1 MRLVISDLDGTL
13 LDGSNYSSDPAR
25 RALDELRRRFIPLVL
40 CTSKTRA
47 EVEYWRERLQNR
59 HPFIVENGGA
69 VYIPKDYFTFPV
81 PGAVERD
88 GYDVIE
94 LGIPYE
100 RLAAELRE
108 ISRESGCQAV
118 GFSDMS
124 VAEVCLKTG
133 LPVRQAEM
141 AKRREYDEPFE
152 ILGAGTYRL
161 LDSISAHGLRWTRG
175 DRFYHITG
183 DNDKAGASRRLVALY
198 RHAFGAVST
207 IGLGDGHNDASLLRE
222 VDFPIVMRSPF
233 ATALVHAVP
242 RSTVS
247 RFPGPRGWSEAVLR
261 MVS

>member
-13 LDGSNYSSDPAR
+13 LDSTNYSNDAAR
-25 RALDELRRRFIPLVL
+25 RAIDELRRRFIPLVL

-47 EVEYWRERLQNR
+47 EVEYWRERLNNP

-69 VYIPKDYFTFPV
+69 VYIPKGYFPFPV
-81 PGAVERD
+81 SGAVERD
-88 GYDVIE
+88 DYDVVE
-94 LGIPYE
+94 LGTPYG
-100 RLAAELRE
+100 RLAQELRA
-108 ISRESGCQAV
+108 ISRESSCAAL
-118 GFSDMS
+118 GFADMS
-124 VAEVCLKTG
+124 VADVSLKTG
-133 LPVRQAEM
+133 LPVRQAEL

-161 LDSISAHGLRWTRG
+161 LDCITAHGLHWTRG

-183 DNDKAGASRRLVALY
+183 NNSKAEASRRLVALY
-198 RHAFGAVST
+198 RQAFGTVST
-207 IGLGDGHNDASLLRE
+207 IGLGDGHNDTGLLRE
-222 VDFPIVMRSPF
+222 VDFPVVVLSPF
-233 ATALVHAVP
+233 APALVRAVP